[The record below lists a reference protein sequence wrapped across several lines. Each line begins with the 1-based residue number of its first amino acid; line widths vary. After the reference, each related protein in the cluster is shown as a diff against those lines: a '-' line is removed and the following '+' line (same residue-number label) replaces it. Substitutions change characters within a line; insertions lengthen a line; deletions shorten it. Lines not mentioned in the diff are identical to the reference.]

1 LGLAGLHVEEK
12 KRGLLLGHFGG
23 EKKIR
28 PKATRENKKPFSFP
42 NLLLFAT
49 LFEFKSN
56 LNAK

>member
-1 LGLAGLHVEEK
+1 VEEK